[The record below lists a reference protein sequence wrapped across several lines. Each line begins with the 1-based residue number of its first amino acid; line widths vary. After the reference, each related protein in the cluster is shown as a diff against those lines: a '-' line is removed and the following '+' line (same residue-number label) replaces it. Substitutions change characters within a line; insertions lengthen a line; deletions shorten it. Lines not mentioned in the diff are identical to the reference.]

1 MELAGEILNINNEYA
16 TYHDYKA
23 AVDEELK
30 RSAESFVRIGY
41 LLKVARDTDILKE
54 SGYSSVNEFAW
65 NEYRLEKSQVS
76 RFIRI
81 NDEFSEGGYSAVL
94 QEQYRGM
101 GYAKLA
107 IMLTLP
113 AAVNE
118 ELLGNYS
125 KAEIQTVKE
134 EVEAEKT
141 ISDLEIM
148 MEAKNED
155 QEEMSIF
162 AKVLHQLGHDE
173 PELYLKLHDAVENT
187 VYEGSKAPVVKKLMD
202 ALAPSGE
209 SIHTVRVPG
218 EGRKMLSIKG
228 ENTEPVIVDIRSNE
242 KASCTWYNFIIDME
256 TLCEDADAK
265 TSWEKLYGESFPVKE
280 ETKKTTVAPVQPNK
294 ISKVTKAKVKK
305 DDEKPKKPEKT
316 RTEEQLESETTDA
329 EDHPSDGSSPK
340 ETGADEEQSKDTS
353 GNMQSEDAVIS
364 DNEPASEEQVDG
376 EAAEQGSAGDDEERE
391 KTIISL
397 LKTADKVSGDIYDYF
412 METYENVENMKLED
426 IIPEDLQGIKVK
438 VTELSM
444 VVEQLILLRRGE
456 A

>member
-16 TYHDYKA
+16 TYNEYKA

-30 RSAESFVRIGY
+30 QSAESFVRIGY

-65 NEYRLEKSQVS
+65 NEYKLEKSQVS

-141 ISDLEIM
+141 ISELEVM
-148 MEAKNED
+148 MEPKNED
-155 QEEMSIF
+155 QEELGIF

-187 VYEGSKAPVVKKLMD
+187 VYDGSNAPVVKKMMD
-202 ALAPSGE
+202 ALAPAGE
-209 SIHTVRVPG
+209 AIHTVRVPG

-242 KASCTWYNFIIDME
+242 KVYCSWDNFIIDME

-265 TSWEKLYGESFPVKE
+265 SSWEKLYGEPFPVKE
-280 ETKKTTVAPVQPNK
+280 EPKKAPVAPVQPNK
-294 ISKVTKAKVKK
+294 SSKVTKAKVKK

-316 RTEEQLESETTDA
+316 RTEQTSGLAPVVSEDNI
-329 EDHPSDGSSPK
+329 PDGSSP
-340 ETGADEEQSKDTS
+340 EEQAK
-353 GNMQSEDAVIS
+353 NDAY
-364 DNEPASEEQVDG
+364 
-376 EAAEQGSAGDDEERE
+376 ERE
-391 KTIISL
+391 RSIVDL
-397 LKTADKVSGDIYDYF
+397 LKTADKVSGNIYDYF
-412 METYENVENMKLED
+412 METYENVENMTLED
-426 IIPEDLQGIKVK
+426 IVPEELQGIKVK

-444 VVEQLILLRRGE
+444 IVDQLIALKKGE
-456 A
+456 E